1 MSNSLCP
8 HGPKHTRLPC
18 PSLFSRVYPNS
29 CPLSSD
35 VIQPSHPLLA
45 PSPPSF
51 NVSQHQDLFQCV
63 GCSHQ
68 VAKILDL
75 QLQYQF
81 FQWIDWLPLG
91 LITFRID
98 WSYLLA
104 VQGTLNSLLQ
114 HHSLKA
120 SILWCSAFFMVQ
132 LSHEDMT
139 TGKIALTIQTFVW
152 KVISLI
158 LIHYL
163 GLSLKI
169 FIIWPSLF

>member
-1 MSNSLCP
+1 MVIINCVKSVVLLIYFLHLSVYIITVILHLFTFILALLLLKPVFTYHLTLVFFFFFLIGVAVHSVMSNSLCP

-45 PSPPSF
+45 PSPLSF

-81 FQWIDWLPLG
+81 FQ
-91 LITFRID
+91 
-98 WSYLLA
+98 
-104 VQGTLNSLLQ
+104 
-114 HHSLKA
+114 
-120 SILWCSAFFMVQ
+120 
-132 LSHEDMT
+132 
-139 TGKIALTIQTFVW
+139 
-152 KVISLI
+152 
-158 LIHYL
+158 
-163 GLSLKI
+163 
-169 FIIWPSLF
+169 